1 MKTILISWVVV
12 WTTIAAAI
20 GGPNHRVTLKGFYQI
35 DAAKMVPFVVEAIL
49 NPYDPKAYPDIRSRR
64 YIGTDGG
71 VPSFV
76 CSAFAVSIGGRD
88 MRIPK
93 KAYSDL
99 EDILKITRMERE
111 GDGNRWSVKI
121 IGGSGAGSYELE
133 FIFDS
138 ERLLE
143 RRFVLSS
150 PEALLG
156 ANAPKSAPRNG
167 FNEMILSTDKY

>member
-1 MKTILISWVVV
+1 
-12 WTTIAAAI
+12 
-20 GGPNHRVTLKGFYQI
+20 
-35 DAAKMVPFVVEAIL
+35 
-49 NPYDPKAYPDIRSRR
+49 
-64 YIGTDGG
+64 
-71 VPSFV
+71 
-76 CSAFAVSIGGRD
+76 

-156 ANAPKSAPRNG
+156 ANAPKSAPRNR